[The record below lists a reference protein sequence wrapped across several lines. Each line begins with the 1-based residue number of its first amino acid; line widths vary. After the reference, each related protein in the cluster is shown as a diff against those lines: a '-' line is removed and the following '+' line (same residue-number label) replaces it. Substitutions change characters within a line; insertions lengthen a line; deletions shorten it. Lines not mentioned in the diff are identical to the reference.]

1 MNPPAH
7 RRSRHAHGVAGRRR
21 WRLALLVAGVVVVVG
36 ALILLLGV
44 RDARRA
50 RNDLESARSVL
61 SGVSDRPESLSSA
74 DGRATAE
81 ATLRSAV
88 ASVANARSTLNG
100 SLAFR
105 VARFVR
111 VLSTQRRGLFRLVD
125 DAQIAVSDGN
135 ALLAKVSASADALH
149 IRQGSLPL
157 DVVSGLG
164 VTSHQYGVELAG
176 LIRPTTGLWGQLR
189 SARAQFNTLDDRISK
204 RLVTGGDG
212 LQAATT
218 FLGSGGPRHYF
229 LGLQNNAE
237 MRDQGMVLSY
247 GTITATAGHLSVDH
261 TGRIAELTLQA
272 PAPTPVPQGTA
283 TVFAEIGPTKLWQSV
298 DATPDFA
305 FSGRAMVDMYHQA
318 TGESVSGVIALDV
331 PALAQILD
339 VIGPVNAA
347 GVATPISSANAATV
361 LLHDLY
367 SADNSVDQGQRIEH
381 LSDVAGAIVQR
392 MTHGDVDS
400 ISLARHLATA
410 AAGGH
415 IKLYS
420 SDPTEEATFE
430 HSGLGGGPAL
440 VMPDR
445 TFHID
450 VQSRLAA
457 KVDYY
462 IHPSITQ
469 QVSLRPDGSAGVH
482 TTIVVDNTAP
492 VGAGPSE
499 QLGPD
504 LQNGTAIGD
513 YVAWCLLWA
522 PAGAQQAD
530 AVAESG
536 LQVTQKVP
544 LVHAGQK
551 ISVTFDTIIPHAVRD
566 GKLELRYVPQPRL
579 TPDDLTVI
587 LSGAGWRITGP
598 AAYHASMDRTLT
610 PTWNVQHR

>member
-1 MNPPAH
+1 VA
-7 RRSRHAHGVAGRRR
+7 AGVA
-21 WRLALLVAGVVVVVG
+21 AVAAG
-36 ALILLLGV
+36 LIVLLGV

-50 RNDLESARSVL
+50 RSDLESARSVL

-74 DGRATAE
+74 DGRTAAQVSLHAASLSVARAR
-81 ATLRSAV
+81 ATLHRSP
-88 ASVANARSTLNG
+88 
-100 SLAFR
+100 AFIA
-105 VARFVR
+105 ARFVP
-111 VLSTQRRGLFRLVD
+111 VISTQRRGLFRLVD

-164 VTSHQYGVELAG
+164 TTSHQYGVELAG

-189 SARAQFNTLDDRISK
+189 TARAQFNALDDRISK
-204 RLVTGGDG
+204 RLVVGGDG

-261 TGRIAELTLQA
+261 TGRIAELTLQS
-272 PAPTPVPQGTA
+272 PAPTPVPPGTA
-283 TVFAEIGPTKLWQSV
+283 KVFAEIGPTRLWQSV

-318 TGESVSGVIALDV
+318 TGGSVSGVIALDV

-339 VIGPVNAA
+339 VIGPVTVA
-347 GVATPISSANAATV
+347 GVPTPISSANAATV

-367 SADNSVDQGQRIEH
+367 SADNSVNQGQRIEH

-400 ISLARHLATA
+400 IALARHLATA

-420 SDPTEEATFE
+420 SDPSEEATFE
-430 HSGLGGGPAL
+430 RSGLGGGPAL

-482 TTIVVDNTAP
+482 TTLVVDNTAP
-492 VGAGPSE
+492 VGAPPSE

-504 LQNGTAIGD
+504 VQNGTAIGD

-522 PAGAQQAD
+522 PAGAEQAD

-536 LQVTQKVP
+536 LQATQKVP

-551 ISVTFDTIIPHAVRD
+551 VTVTFDTVIPHAVRD
-566 GKLELRYVPQPRL
+566 GKLELRFVPQPRL
-579 TPDDLTVI
+579 TPDDLTLTV
-587 LSGAGWRITGP
+587 SGSGWRISGP
-598 AAYHASMDRTLT
+598 ATYRAVMDRTLT
-610 PTWNVQHR
+610 PSWDVRRR